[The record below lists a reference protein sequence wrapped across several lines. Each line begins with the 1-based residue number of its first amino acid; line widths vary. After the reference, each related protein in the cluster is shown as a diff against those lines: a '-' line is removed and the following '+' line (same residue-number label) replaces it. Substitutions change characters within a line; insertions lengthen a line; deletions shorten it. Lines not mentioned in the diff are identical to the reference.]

1 MRKASFGKKMV
12 SLTLAGSLSLSLLG
26 TANGAA
32 GGAGPVADIGGHWA
46 EQEIRQWIAQGLI
59 GGYEDGNFRPDKAVT
74 RAEFVALVNRAFG
87 FARTGGAAFG
97 DLEAGDWSYADFQKA
112 AAAGYIAGY
121 GDGTVHPNAPVTRQE
136 IAVIAQRLL
145 GLTPSAA
152 SAQAFADAASIP
164 PWSKG
169 AVGAVEDAGI
179 MRGYEDHAFR
189 PANHAT
195 RAEAVVILSHAL
207 KVKAA
212 PIAFDKAGTYG
223 PETGTQTIKGD
234 VVIAAPGV
242 TLRNTVIEGSLTF
255 APGIGEGDAALRQV
269 TVKGTT
275 LVQGGGAHS
284 IHFEDSVLLTVV
296 VDKAAGLVRI
306 VAEGTTTVASAV
318 MQSGATLEESDLTG
332 EGFTDV
338 QLSRLLPKGTTVTLL
353 GSFDDVDV
361 SGIQVRIDIP
371 SGSVEQITVTDEA
384 TGNAIALGSGA
395 KIVDLVLNAAVKV
408 TGGGTIETATMS
420 KEAQQSSS
428 FEKQPNKLLDE
439 TGAVIHPPPPPPS
452 GPSQEQIDRAAADR
466 VTALI
471 AALPA
476 TADLTLAGDEAGV
489 KAAETA
495 FAALSASQKALVKTA
510 DRTKLSDAVARIAE
524 LKADKAAA
532 DAVVALIDA
541 LPDAAAVQLEDEPAV
556 TAAKSA
562 FDALTAAQQAL
573 VANADELAAALA
585 RIDARKADA
594 DAVAALIAALPEP
607 AAATLADR
615 GAVADAN
622 AKFAALSAA
631 QQARVA
637 NKDKLA
643 QAVAKIDTL
652 IAAASDVVL
661 LIDALPS
668 ASAVTLADQ
677 ATVDAAKSAYDALSA
692 SQQALV
698 TNHAKLADALS
709 KIDAL
714 IAAANDVVALIDAL
728 PSNAA
733 ITLDDQAS
741 VAAAK
746 SAYDALSSSQQALVT
761 NHAKLT
767 DALAKIDALIA
778 AASDV
783 VALIDALSSASAVT
797 LADQAAVDAAKSAYD
812 ALSSS
817 QQVLVTN
824 HAKLA
829 DALAKIDALIAAAD
843 DVVALIYALPS
854 NAAITLDDQA
864 SVAAAKTAFDALS
877 ASQQALVTN
886 HAKLTDALAKI
897 DALFAAASDVVA
909 LIDALPSASA
919 VTLADQATVDA
930 AKSAYDAL
938 SSSQQALVTNHAKL
952 ADALAKIDSLLAAA
966 NDVVALIDALPSNAA
981 ITLDDQASVAAAKTA
996 YDALS
1001 ASQQALVT
1009 NHAKLTDALAKID
1022 ALIAEAN
1029 DVVALIVAL
1038 PDTAQLKLSDKPAV
1052 VAANTAFQ
1060 ALSVSQQAL
1069 VTNQAKLTDALARI
1083 AALEDL
1089 QAADAVTALIAALPA
1104 VAQLKLSDETAVNA
1118 AADAFNSLTATRQAL
1133 VTNRD
1138 ALTAAADRIV
1148 ELKADKAAAD
1158 AVVAQIAALPAIAQ
1172 LTRFDEAA
1180 VNAANDAYAAL
1191 TSAQQ
1196 ALVSNYSQLTGAVA
1210 RIGQLKAEHE
1220 ADLRAAAAVIAL
1232 IDALQAPDA
1241 ITLADKT
1248 AVASA
1253 RAAYDGLTSARQ
1265 VLVTNEAKL
1274 TAAEAR
1280 IAELW
1285 FIGSKAV
1292 TSFDF
1297 STAYATQARGE
1308 SFQIADTNFGD
1319 HPVHF
1324 TISDGNVTIPVDLTW
1339 NIPLNGF
1346 TTGQAVGSAVDS
1358 FIQQYCNDHHIDLGQ
1373 RTLAAM
1379 GFGDT
1384 FFVTT
1389 FATGSQASVTL
1400 GGGYDALFG
1409 SNHFSGTDE
1418 DTSKNRTFTVGDG
1431 AHTATIQLKRAYA
1444 SIDAFVSD
1452 LNRQLQNAT
1461 VAVQA
1466 IKLDAAHF
1474 KLSPTAANGSL
1485 AIDGADKAQF
1495 FDQFQLS

>member
-1 MRKASFGKKMV
+1 MRKASFSKKMV

-26 TANGAA
+26 TANGAT
-32 GGAGPVADIGGHWA
+32 GGAGPAADIGGHWA

-97 DLEAGDWSYADFQKA
+97 DLKAGDWSYADFRKA
-112 AAAGYIAGY
+112 AAAGYIAGF

-145 GLTPSAA
+145 GLTPSAD
-152 SAQAFADAASIP
+152 SARAFADAASIP
-164 PWSKG
+164 SWSKG

-189 PANHAT
+189 PANNAT
-195 RAEAVVILSHAL
+195 RAEAVVILSQAL

-255 APGIGEGDAALRQV
+255 AAGIGEGDAALRHV

-284 IHFEDSVLLTVV
+284 IHFEDSVLLTLV

-318 MQSGATLEESDLTG
+318 MQSGATLEESGLTG

-384 TGNAIALGSGA
+384 TGNDIALGSGA

-439 TGAVIHPPPPPPS
+439 TGAVIHPTPPPPS

-476 TADLTLAGDEAGV
+476 TADLTLASDEAGV
-489 KAAETA
+489 KAADTA

-510 DRTKLSDAVARIAE
+510 DRTKLNDAVARIAE

-541 LPDAAAVQLEDEPAV
+541 LPDAAAIQLEDEPAV
-556 TAAKSA
+556 TAAKTA

-573 VANADELAAALA
+573 VANADELTAALA

-615 GAVADAN
+615 DAVADAN

-643 QAVAKIDTL
+643 QAVAKIDAL
-652 IAAASDVVL
+652 IAAANDVVA
-661 LIDALPS
+661 LIGALPA
-668 ASAVTLADQ
+668 ASAVTLDDQ
-677 ATVDAAKSAYDALSA
+677 PAVTAAKSAYDALSP

-698 TNHAKLADALS
+698 TNHAKLEDALV

-714 IAAANDVVALIDAL
+714 IAAANDVVALINAL
-728 PSNAA
+728 PSAAA
-733 ITLDDQAS
+733 ITLDDQAA
-741 VAAAK
+741 VDAANT
-746 SAYDALSSSQQALVT
+746 AYDSLSTSQQALVT

-778 AASDV
+778 AA
-783 VALIDALSSASAVT
+783 
-797 LADQAAVDAAKSAYD
+797 
-812 ALSSS
+812 
-817 QQVLVTN
+817 
-824 HAKLA
+824 
-829 DALAKIDALIAAAD
+829 
-843 DVVALIYALPS
+843 
-854 NAAITLDDQA
+854 
-864 SVAAAKTAFDALS
+864 
-877 ASQQALVTN
+877 
-886 HAKLTDALAKI
+886 
-897 DALFAAASDVVA
+897 
-909 LIDALPSASA
+909 
-919 VTLADQATVDA
+919 
-930 AKSAYDAL
+930 
-938 SSSQQALVTNHAKL
+938 
-952 ADALAKIDSLLAAA
+952 
-966 NDVVALIDALPSNAA
+966 NDVVALIG
-981 ITLDDQASVAAAKTA
+981 
-996 YDALS
+996 
-1001 ASQQALVT
+1001 
-1009 NHAKLTDALAKID
+1009 
-1022 ALIAEAN
+1022 
-1029 DVVALIVAL
+1029 AL

-1052 VAANTAFQ
+1052 VAANTAFL

-1069 VTNQAKLTDALARI
+1069 VTNHAKLTDALARI

-1118 AADAFNSLTATRQAL
+1118 AADAFNALTATRQAL
-1133 VTNRD
+1133 VTNRA
-1138 ALTAAADRIV
+1138 ALTAAAARIA

-1172 LTRFDEAA
+1172 LTRSDEAA

-1196 ALVSNYSQLTGAVA
+1196 ALVSNYGQLTDAVA

-1220 ADLRAAAAVIAL
+1220 ADLQAAAAVIAL
-1232 IDALQAPDA
+1232 IDALPAPEA
-1241 ITLADKT
+1241 IALADKT

-1253 RAAYDGLTSARQ
+1253 RAAYDGLPSARQ
-1265 VLVTNEAKL
+1265 ALVTNEAKL
-1274 TAAEAR
+1274 NAAEAR

-1297 STAYATQARGE
+1297 STSYATQARGE
-1308 SFQIADTNFGD
+1308 SFQIADTNYGA

-1400 GGGYDALFG
+1400 GGGYTALFG
-1409 SNHFSGTDE
+1409 SNHFAGTDE
-1418 DTSKNRTFTVGDG
+1418 DANKNRTLTVGDG
-1431 AHTATIQLKRAYA
+1431 THVATILLEWAYA
-1444 SIDAFVSD
+1444 DMDDFVSD
-1452 LNRQLQNAT
+1452 LNWQLQNAN

-1466 IKLDAAHF
+1466 VKLDAAHF
-1474 KLSPTAANGSL
+1474 KLSPTTANGSL
-1485 AIDGADKAQF
+1485 TIDGADKAQF